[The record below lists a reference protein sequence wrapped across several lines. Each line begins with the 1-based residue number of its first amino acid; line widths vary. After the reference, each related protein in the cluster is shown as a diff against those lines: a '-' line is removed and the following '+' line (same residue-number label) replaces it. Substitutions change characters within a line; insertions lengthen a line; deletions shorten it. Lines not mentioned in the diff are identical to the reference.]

1 MDWLFVR
8 NVQIVQTELKINT
21 FKHVFGKVKIKRF
34 SPFLFL
40 KIFRDTF

>member
-21 FKHVFGKVKIKRF
+21 FKHVFGKVKIKNF
-34 SPFLFL
+34 HLFC
-40 KIFRDTF
+40 F